1 MKLTHGQVRY
11 LIREALLL
19 EFSGKVTGKEK
30 GMSLS
35 AHPTAG
41 MTGLEVGD
49 IVYLDRDA
57 YLDADI
63 LPFGD
68 DFPPVTVIELG
79 DMDQLIGTT
88 IPSDPSPPSDWEWVA
103 GATGP
108 AFVGSYESAPGMPA
122 EDFVFPVS
130 AIDWDYTERG
140 PKIPWETLDKGT
152 FTG

>member
-1 MKLTHGQVRY
+1 MKITHGQLRH

-19 EFSGKVTGKEK
+19 ELTGKITGKEK

-35 AHPTAG
+35 ANPTPG

-49 IVYLDRDA
+49 IVYLDRDT

-63 LPFGD
+63 FPFGD

-79 DMDQLIGTT
+79 DMEQLIGTT
-88 IPSDPSPPSDWEWVA
+88 VPSDKSPLSDWDWVA

-108 AFVGSYESAPGMPA
+108 AFVGSYEPAPGLPT
-122 EDFVFPVS
+122 EDLVFPIS
-130 AIDWDYTERG
+130 AIDWDYTRRG
-140 PKIPWETLDKGT
+140 PKEPWQTLDKGT
-152 FTG
+152 FAG